1 MAKRIIVAFIAI
13 PIVLTPIYLGGIWG
27 VLLLV
32 TIAVLAGLE
41 FYDMMKAGGY
51 RPARWLGLIWLV
63 ALVMNGWN
71 EEMMRD
77 VRGEIPAWINTLTLN
92 GWTPPHI
99 PLSHVL
105 VTGLIVTMTYALFQ
119 KTRPADTWFSTSM
132 GAIYIGMILGQAV
145 SLRFQPNG
153 FWWLLFAILVTWA
166 NDSAAY
172 FVGVTMGKHKLW
184 PRLSPKKSWE
194 GTVGGWVGAAL
205 AAMLLTW
212 LMPITIPTI
221 YAGLVGLVAG
231 MLALVGDL
239 SISMLKRQ
247 VGVKDSGRLFPGHGG
262 MLDRLDSLLFVIP
275 FVYMVVSTFS
285 IR

>member
-1 MAKRIIVAFIAI
+1 M
-13 PIVLTPIYLGGIWG
+13 
-27 VLLLV
+27 LLV
-32 TIAVLAGLE
+32 TIAVLSGIE
-41 FYDMMKAGGY
+41 FYGMMEVGGY

-63 ALVMNGWN
+63 ALAMNGWN

-77 VRGEIPAWINTLTLN
+77 VRGEIPGWINTLTLN
-92 GWTPPHI
+92 GWTPPQI
-99 PLSHVL
+99 PLSYVL
-105 VTGLIVTMTYALFQ
+105 AIGLIATITYALFQ
-119 KTRPADTWFSTSM
+119 EERPADTWFSTSM
-132 GAIYIGMILGQAV
+132 GAIYLGIILGQAV

-153 FWWLLFAILVTWA
+153 FWWLLFALLITWA

-194 GTVGGWVGAAL
+194 GTIGGWIGAAL

-247 VGVKDSGRLFPGHGG
+247 VGVKDSGWLFPGHGG
-262 MLDRLDSLLFVIP
+262 ILDRLDSILFVIP